1 MDDDN
6 KKTSLKSSSSQDIKS
21 LKLQLGDII
30 TIVSPD
36 NEIFHNQTFIIDF
49 INSSKIVVINTESLE
64 KNVLQ
69 MNQEGSLLDA
79 TITGIDLIF
88 RNKYPG
94 FAKQNNLIP
103 GKWID
108 IHFGGNIP
116 ISITGNIT
124 NLEEDMIEIKTYPEG
139 ETIYINFNYSGI
151 PEDIPIELINI
162 RDKPQKEKLP
172 SKTENEIETDKD
184 ELTEKKALSDDEEE
198 ITKHDYTDPDFVED
212 VDDEDKED
220 EVILE
225 MPKQQIEEQ
234 ISQMILQAD
243 DIVFGMGEEFK
254 PVTQYVQKD
263 IANVRYSIEAQC
275 NDLLDEMLSS
285 IPESERTRNVLKN
298 IHNMIERFK
307 ELRSTFSIYDKHKN
321 VIGALK
327 KGDNW
332 KPLTEQLMKFNH
344 TLLWLL
350 PVAKYVKKV
359 YDIQGE
365 IEDLPNDIIP
375 LKVKDNLKEVEQ
387 EFDMYK
393 SNNFPDEQSKYNYL
407 IKFLS
412 SDQTPFLDVNSEEL
426 SKVIYSLDVGSNIEA
441 IVNNLGSLYS
451 SVVTNSNLASKR
463 FVIQR
468 YNLGTKSIISSK
480 LDKSSMTYKLNNLTQ
495 PDTMSIGS
503 ILTLPESVKRFSRIN
518 LPTTSI
524 LEKSNLNT
532 TYINYWQLLNT
543 YSKIKT
549 ISVDEKKELFQ
560 SDDIDYLKEITHYV
574 MEKSN
579 ESMEMYSQ
587 KELYSNFVDQIVPK
601 TEQLF
606 KMSIKHLNGEI
617 SLTKAI
623 QYMEP
628 FLVYGNDLNDQQYM
642 LMTESISKQ
651 IARRIKLFVEKG
663 HMFFKLKSIKSDL
676 ALNPSAQSIYDAP
689 ANLSKEVFTKG
700 YNYSKTFPLTNSELL
715 HRVLSKDAGRLF
727 NSSISLETLPLMFP
741 DSIANLFEN
750 TSTSNKELLEEYAKQ
765 NDCKKYVLAK
775 QYTSLEELEADNNRE
790 IYFDKKFDTTQYSI
804 LDDPEYQKEMATRDP
819 EDFIDYLVK
828 KLEKKEK
835 LNTQEAYYLAETLVN
850 GMKKV
855 IEGDYAFIFDLNYAS
870 SDDEASINY
879 FERVNNMWKKDEKI
893 DKSMFINDDALL
905 CNIQKDC
912 ITANKQCETTN
923 LNKTQIEEKT
933 LKNILSEFDEK
944 YVVSKDKMEGQVKAT
959 FEYNNNIMD
968 KLTLIRADDLY
979 KYNNKHLAIGG
990 TDYEPLNNA
999 MSPYYDKLQLILGQ
1013 GDFVKKQHDI
1023 IRFAMQF
1030 TRKSLPHLDESDGWR
1045 YCIKT
1050 SIPLLPQFRYTMA
1063 SAFINTPEMFL
1074 DTIEE
1079 LKNTIGKISDDGN
1092 AWVDVNSGEVIV
1104 YDNFV
1109 FEDVYVDGFKEK
1121 SRELMEKDASDKV
1134 VGKLKSTRSESHE
1147 MKICNKIID
1156 AFADKMGINMDEQK
1170 SFIADFSIQ
1179 LFQTKIPNE
1188 KDYNIRLKE
1197 AKKNQKKLPSY
1208 NELYNTYLLYF
1219 TMATF
1224 LISVQT
1230 NIPSI
1235 TTHRTFPGCISSF
1248 KGFPFDGAGD
1258 DSAINYMACVAY
1270 TMKNS
1275 FEPWKVL
1282 LKKKQES
1289 IAKSLKDTIQQN
1301 FITNTEIQRKMEEKA
1316 QYILVAPL
1324 EEIPDKINVISA
1336 WSQFLPPLIP
1346 FKVTNLHPLTT
1357 EFKTKLLQD
1366 LKSGYAGQREDLLVV
1381 SSKIIFYSLALQQ
1394 RIQKVVGQHAPLLKN
1409 VSSVPFLEN
1418 ACCDTIYN
1426 ESSTIQYFVSKDREI
1441 ATFNTMVKNLTN
1453 ILDDVYMITRAGLF
1467 YSPLNT
1473 KNLYPLLK
1481 GDFSENTIYTAFIEY
1496 CRFNSIL
1503 PIPEYLLK
1511 FCEEK
1516 PSYIKPNESVREI
1529 MTKLKNDGQV
1539 YTLESLLQ
1547 LFQQVCRENIV
1558 NTSFSSPKP
1567 DHIDGI
1573 RGIIE
1578 NLNDDD
1584 DDESS
1589 IEFNDKLIIDD
1600 TFAKFMLEKID
1611 TFDITETD
1619 EQSSRDFKNYLAKT
1633 NKELIEKIITFINAN
1648 ISNEMSTKALREM
1661 FNEIL
1666 DFEENNPMS
1675 APFIS
1680 DTDGYNFI
1688 DVYQSFFSNFLTIY
1702 PNIILNKVDYESSN
1716 IPSYWKLSNN
1726 HTLDIKNIIKKE
1738 ADDLRTFYD
1747 KTTIRTLLEKVQ
1759 DKGKILEQLSKST
1772 PYYTK
1777 IMYGEN
1783 ETESV
1788 FDQRTS
1794 ILLYQHYLLLVF
1806 DTYVKLTDD
1815 KNCLF
1820 VETQIKQNFED
1831 VFTIESLDDAQSYSD
1846 AGLQITEEELMLEGD
1861 KKKLR
1866 SVTSHLLYTFMKIMK
1881 KSMEAIKTPYDVIM
1895 DKVFRLEE
1903 GEKRQF
1909 TQRLD
1914 SMTDEQRDVNVVMKI
1929 NKLEEWGKGLKKGIL
1944 AYDPQMYDEE
1954 RETMLSIE
1962 RDQKMLMKNPDV
1974 VEQNLDQ
1981 FMVDLEMQKT
1991 SDQMIEDEAYDMSH
2005 MSEDYDD
2012 GHYGGDELEDQEMYD

>member
-1 MDDDN
+1 MIVKN
-6 KKTSLKSSSSQDIKS
+6 MFWQNNIPVSKNT
-21 LKLQLGDII
+21 LKLKTLNLKGLGD
-30 TIVSPD
+30 TI
-36 NEIFHNQTFIIDF
+36 FFY
-49 INSSKIVVINTESLE
+49 
-64 KNVLQ
+64 
-69 MNQEGSLLDA
+69 G
-79 TITGIDLIF
+79 
-88 RNKYPG
+88 
-94 FAKQNNLIP
+94 
-103 GKWID
+103 
-108 IHFGGNIP
+108 
-116 ISITGNIT
+116 
-124 NLEEDMIEIKTYPEG
+124 
-139 ETIYINFNYSGI
+139 
-151 PEDIPIELINI
+151 
-162 RDKPQKEKLP
+162 
-172 SKTENEIETDKD
+172 
-184 ELTEKKALSDDEEE
+184 
-198 ITKHDYTDPDFVED
+198 
-212 VDDEDKED
+212 
-220 EVILE
+220 
-225 MPKQQIEEQ
+225 
-234 ISQMILQAD
+234 
-243 DIVFGMGEEFK
+243 
-254 PVTQYVQKD
+254 
-263 IANVRYSIEAQC
+263 
-275 NDLLDEMLSS
+275 
-285 IPESERTRNVLKN
+285 
-298 IHNMIERFK
+298 
-307 ELRSTFSIYDKHKN
+307 
-321 VIGALK
+321 
-327 KGDNW
+327 
-332 KPLTEQLMKFNH
+332 
-344 TLLWLL
+344 
-350 PVAKYVKKV
+350 
-359 YDIQGE
+359 
-365 IEDLPNDIIP
+365 
-375 LKVKDNLKEVEQ
+375 
-387 EFDMYK
+387 
-393 SNNFPDEQSKYNYL
+393 
-407 IKFLS
+407 
-412 SDQTPFLDVNSEEL
+412 VN
-426 SKVIYSLDVGSNIEA
+426 
-441 IVNNLGSLYS
+441 
-451 SVVTNSNLASKR
+451 
-463 FVIQR
+463 
-468 YNLGTKSIISSK
+468 
-480 LDKSSMTYKLNNLTQ
+480 
-495 PDTMSIGS
+495 
-503 ILTLPESVKRFSRIN
+503 
-518 LPTTSI
+518 
-524 LEKSNLNT
+524 
-532 TYINYWQLLNT
+532 
-543 YSKIKT
+543 
-549 ISVDEKKELFQ
+549 
-560 SDDIDYLKEITHYV
+560 
-574 MEKSN
+574 
-579 ESMEMYSQ
+579 
-587 KELYSNFVDQIVPK
+587 
-601 TEQLF
+601 
-606 KMSIKHLNGEI
+606 
-617 SLTKAI
+617 
-623 QYMEP
+623 
-628 FLVYGNDLNDQQYM
+628 
-642 LMTESISKQ
+642 
-651 IARRIKLFVEKG
+651 
-663 HMFFKLKSIKSDL
+663 
-676 ALNPSAQSIYDAP
+676 
-689 ANLSKEVFTKG
+689 
-700 YNYSKTFPLTNSELL
+700 
-715 HRVLSKDAGRLF
+715 
-727 NSSISLETLPLMFP
+727 
-741 DSIANLFEN
+741 
-750 TSTSNKELLEEYAKQ
+750 
-765 NDCKKYVLAK
+765 
-775 QYTSLEELEADNNRE
+775 ADNNRE

-835 LNTQEAYYLAETLVN
+835 LNTQEAYYLAESLVN

-855 IEGDYAFIFDLNYAS
+855 VEGDYAFIFDLNYAS
-870 SDDEASINY
+870 SGDEAASINY

-893 DKSMFINDDALL
+893 DKSMFINDDTLL

-959 FEYNNNIMD
+959 FEYNNDIMN
-968 KLTLIRADDLY
+968 KLTLIHAENLY
-979 KYNNKHLAIGG
+979 QYNNKHLAIGG

-999 MSPYYDKLQLILGQ
+999 VSPYYNKLQLILGQ

-1121 SRELMEKDASDKV
+1121 SRDLMEKDASDKV
-1134 VGKLKSTRSESHE
+1134 IGKLKSTKNESHE

-1316 QYILVAPL
+1316 QYILVAPS

-1426 ESSTIQYFVSKDREI
+1426 ESSTIQYFVSKDKEI

-1453 ILDDVYMITRAGLF
+1453 ILDDVHMITRAGLF
-1467 YSPLNT
+1467 YSPINT
-1473 KNLYPLLK
+1473 KNVYPLLK
-1481 GDFSENTIYTAFIEY
+1481 GDFSENTIYIAFIEY

-1503 PIPEYLLK
+1503 PTPEYLLK

-1516 PSYIKPNESVREI
+1516 PSYIKPSESVREI
-1529 MTKLKNDGQV
+1529 MVKLKNDGQV
-1539 YTLESLLQ
+1539 YTLESFLQ

-1558 NTSFSSPKP
+1558 NTNFSSPKP
-1567 DHIDGI
+1567 DYTDGLQ
-1573 RGIIE
+1573 GIIE
-1578 NLNDDD
+1578 NLTDDLQNEDEELYDKRIIND
-1584 DDESS
+1584 S
-1589 IEFNDKLIIDD
+1589 
-1600 TFAKFMLEKID
+1600 FAKFMLEKID
-1611 TFDITETD
+1611 TFDISQPD
-1619 EQSSRDFKNYLAKT
+1619 EESSRDFKNYLAKS
-1633 NKELIEKIITFINAN
+1633 NKEMKTEIIGFINDNIAN
-1648 ISNEMSTKALREM
+1648 DVGRKTINETFDEI
-1661 FNEIL
+1661 FNFDETQML
-1666 DFEENNPMS
+1666 S

-1680 DTDGYNFI
+1680 DTEGYNLI
-1688 DVYQSFFSNFLTIY
+1688 DLCKTSFSNFLRVY
-1702 PNIILNKVDYESSN
+1702 PNIIINKVDYETT
-1716 IPSYWKLSNN
+1716 IVPSYWKLSNN
-1726 HTLDIKNIIKKE
+1726 HTLDVKNIVKKE
-1738 ADDLRTFYD
+1738 VEELRAFYD
-1747 KTTIRTLLEKVQ
+1747 KHTLTTLLEKVQ
-1759 DKGKILEQLSKST
+1759 DKGKILIELAETT

-1777 IMYGEN
+1777 ILYIDKEN
-1783 ETESV
+1783 ESV

-1794 ILLYQHYLLLVF
+1794 ILLIEYYFLLTF
-1806 DTYVKLTDD
+1806 KIYIDLTED
-1815 KNCLF
+1815 KECLF
-1820 VETQIKQNFED
+1820 VESVAKQTFED
-1831 VFTIESLDDAQSYSD
+1831 VFTIESLDDTNIYSD
-1846 AGLQITEEELMLEGD
+1846 AGLQNVEEELMLEGD

-1866 SVTSHLLYTFMKIMK
+1866 SITAKLLYSFLKIMK
-1881 KSMEAIKTPYDVIM
+1881 KSIETIKTPYDVIM

-1903 GEKRQF
+1903 GEKRNF
-1909 TQRLD
+1909 TKRLD

-1944 AYDPQMYDEE
+1944 AYDPEMYDEE
-1954 RETMLSIE
+1954 RETMLTIE

-1991 SDQMIEDEAYDMSH
+1991 SDQIIDDEAYDMSH

>member
-49 INSSKIVVINTESLE
+49 INPSKIVVINTESLE

-124 NLEEDMIEIKTYPEG
+124 NLEEDMIEIKTYPQG

-151 PEDIPIELINI
+151 PEDIPIEAIDI
-162 RDKPQKEKLP
+162 RDKPEKEKPP
-172 SKTENEIETDKD
+172 SKTENKIETDKD

-198 ITKHDYTDPDFVED
+198 ITKHDYTDPDFIED
-212 VDDEDKED
+212 VDDEDKEE

-234 ISQMILQAD
+234 INQMILQAD

-254 PVTQYVQKD
+254 PITQYVQKD

-285 IPESERTRNVLKN
+285 IPDSERTRSVLKN

-321 VIGALK
+321 VIGPLK
-327 KGDNW
+327 KGYNW

-350 PVAKYVKKV
+350 PVTKYVKKV

-365 IEDLPNDIIP
+365 IEDLPSDIVP
-375 LKVKDNLKEVEQ
+375 LKVKDNLKQLQQ

-407 IKFLS
+407 VKFLYNEE
-412 SDQTPFLDVNSEEL
+412 TPFLPVNPEEL
-426 SKVIYSLDVGSNIEA
+426 SKVIYSLDVGSNIDA
-441 IVNNLGSLYS
+441 VVNNLGSLYS
-451 SVVTNSNLASKR
+451 SVVSNSNLTSKR

-468 YNLGTKSIISSK
+468 YNLGVKSIISSK
-480 LDKSSMTYKLNNLTQ
+480 LDKNSMTYKLNDVTQ
-495 PDTMSIGS
+495 ADTMSIGS
-503 ILTLPESVKRFSRIN
+503 IMTLPEPVKRFSRIN

-532 TYINYWQLLNT
+532 SYINYWQLLNT
-543 YSKIKT
+543 YTKMKT
-549 ISVDEKKELFQ
+549 ISVDEKKELFD
-560 SDDIDYLKEITHYV
+560 SENPDYLKEITNYV

-579 ESMEMYSQ
+579 ETMGMYTQ
-587 KELYSNFVDQIVPK
+587 EELYSNFVDQIIPK

-606 KMSIKHLNGEI
+606 EMSMKHLNGEI
-617 SLTKAI
+617 SLVGAI
-623 QYMEP
+623 KYMEP
-628 FLVYGNDLNDQQYM
+628 FLVYGNDLNDTQYN
-642 LMTESISKQ
+642 LMTEGISKQ

-676 ALNPSAQSIYDAP
+676 GLNPSAQSIYDAP
-689 ANLSKEVFTKG
+689 GNLSKEVFTKG
-700 YNYSKTFPLTNSELL
+700 YNYSKMFPLTNSELL
-715 HRVLSKDAGRLF
+715 HRILSKDAGRLF
-727 NSSISLETLPLMFP
+727 NSSITLETLPLMFP

-775 QYTSLEELEADNNRE
+775 QYTSLDELEADNNRD
-790 IYFDKKFDTTQYSI
+790 IYFDKKFDTTQYSL

-819 EDFIDYLVK
+819 EDFIEYLVK

-855 IEGDYAFIFDLNYAS
+855 VEGDYAFIFDLNYGS
-870 SDDEASINY
+870 NDEETSINY

-893 DKSMFINDDALL
+893 DKSMFINDDSLL
-905 CNIQKDC
+905 CNVQKDC
-912 ITANKQCETTN
+912 ITANKECESTN
-923 LNKTQIEEKT
+923 LNKTQIEQKT

-944 YVVSKDKMEGQVKAT
+944 YVVSKDKMEGKVKAT
-959 FEYNNNIMD
+959 FEYNNDVID
-968 KLTLIRADDLY
+968 KLSLIHLEDLY

-990 TDYEPLNNA
+990 TDYEPLNDSV
-999 MSPYYDKLQLILGQ
+999 SPYYDKLQLILGQ
-1013 GDFVKKQHDI
+1013 ADFVKKQHDI

-1121 SRELMEKDASDKV
+1121 SKELLEKDAADKV
-1134 VGKLKSTRSESHE
+1134 IGKLKSTKNESHE

-1156 AFADKMGINMDEQK
+1156 AFADKMGINMEEQK
-1170 SFIADFSIQ
+1170 SFISSFSIQ
-1179 LFQTKIPNE
+1179 LFQSKIPNE

-1197 AKKNQKKLPSY
+1197 AKKNQKKMPSY

-1224 LISVQT
+1224 LICVQT

-1248 KGFPFDGAGD
+1248 RGFPFDGAGD

-1301 FITNTEIQRKMEEKA
+1301 FIENTEIQRRMEEKA
-1316 QYILVAPL
+1316 QYLLVSPL
-1324 EEIPDKINVISA
+1324 EEIPDSINVISA
-1336 WSQFLPPLIP
+1336 WSNFLPPLIP
-1346 FKVTNLHPLTT
+1346 FKITNLHPLTR
-1357 EFKTKLLQD
+1357 EFKDKLLQD

-1394 RIQKVVGQHAPLLKN
+1394 RIQKIVGQHAPLLKN
-1409 VSSVPFLEN
+1409 VSSVPFVEN

-1426 ESSTIQYFVSKDREI
+1426 DSTTIQYFASKDREI
-1441 ATFNTMVKNLTN
+1441 VTFNSLVKGYTD
-1453 ILDDVYMITRAGLF
+1453 ILDDVHMITRAGLF
-1467 YSPLNT
+1467 YSPINT
-1473 KNLYPLLK
+1473 KNIYPLLK
-1481 GDFSENTIYTAFIEY
+1481 GEFSENTIYTAFVEY

-1503 PIPEYLLK
+1503 PIPDYLLK

-1516 PSYIKPNESVREI
+1516 PRYINSNDSVREI
-1529 MTKLKNDGQV
+1529 IIKLKNDGQV

-1567 DHIDGI
+1567 DYIDGI

-1578 NLNDDD
+1578 NLADNEDDS
-1584 DDESS
+1584 EN
-1589 IEFNDKLIIDD
+1589 EFNDKLIIND
-1600 TFAKFMLEKID
+1600 TFAKFMLEKMD
-1611 TFDITETD
+1611 TFDISESD
-1619 EQSSRDFKNYLAKT
+1619 EQTSRDFKNYLAKT
-1633 NKELIEKIITFINAN
+1633 NKELKENIVTFISSN
-1648 ISNEMSTKALREM
+1648 ISNELSTKSLKEM
-1661 FNEIL
+1661 FDEVL
-1666 DFEENNPMS
+1666 EFDENTPIP

-1680 DTDGYNFI
+1680 DTNGYNFI
-1688 DVYQSFFSNFLTIY
+1688 DSYQTFFFNFLKIY
-1702 PNIILNKVDYESSN
+1702 PNIILNKVDYETT
-1716 IPSYWKLSNN
+1716 IVPSYWKLSNI
-1726 HTLDIKNIIKKE
+1726 HTLDIKNIVKKE
-1738 ADDLRTFYD
+1738 VEELRVFYD

-1759 DKGKILEQLSKST
+1759 DKGKILLDLAKTT

-1777 IMYGEN
+1777 IMYQEN

-1794 ILLYQHYLLLVF
+1794 ILLIQHYLLLIF
-1806 DTYVKLTDD
+1806 DTYINLTDD

-1820 VETQIKQNFED
+1820 IETQTKQNFED
-1831 VFTIESLDDAQSYSD
+1831 IFTIESLDDAQSYSD
-1846 AGLQITEEELMLEGD
+1846 AGLQITEQELMLEGD
-1861 KKKLR
+1861 KKKLK

-1881 KSMEAIKTPYDVIM
+1881 KTNETIKMSYDVIM

-1903 GEKRQF
+1903 GEKRKF

-1944 AYDPQMYDEE
+1944 AYDPEMYDEE

-1974 VEQNLDQ
+1974 SEENIDQ
-1981 FMVDLEMQKT
+1981 FMAELETQKV
-1991 SDQMIEDEAYDMSH
+1991 SDQLIDDEAYDMSH
-2005 MSEDYDD
+2005 MNDDYDD
-2012 GHYGGDELEDQEMYD
+2012 GHYGGDELEDQEMYY